1 MMQSAH
7 TATLVAR
14 TPIVLFFMARSP
26 LKSPKAALRVRPP
39 QGPNLNIYNYCE
51 LREFL
56 DVAAPLI
63 DIIFEVVA
71 PQQRLPGPPRTA
83 ASRQKEEV
91 MFRLRGRDW
100 IILTAFIVAGA
111 VGYVVYSIWTEEGLR
126 RTEADMKSNLP
137 LRVDQN
143 TTLVDVKYERTHSIY
158 WYVIDKPDQ
167 FDPQETARQVQIGVC
182 ANADNSSTMKK
193 EGFSYEYHYR
203 TKEGLALTDFKIT
216 TCE

>member
-1 MMQSAH
+1 MPYRGAVSLKWLILA
-7 TATLVAR
+7 
-14 TPIVLFFMARSP
+14 FNSFP
-26 LKSPKAALRVRPP
+26 LQVKS
-39 QGPNLNIYNYCE
+39 NC
-51 LREFL
+51 
-56 DVAAPLI
+56 DVP
-63 DIIFEVVA
+63 VTT
-71 PQQRLPGPPRTA
+71 G
-83 ASRQKEEV
+83 
-91 MFRLRGRDW
+91 DW

-111 VGYVVYSIWTEEGLR
+111 VGYMVYSKWAEEGLR

-167 FDPQETARQVQIGVC
+167 FDAQETARQVQIGVC
-182 ANADNSSTMKK
+182 TNADNSSSMKK